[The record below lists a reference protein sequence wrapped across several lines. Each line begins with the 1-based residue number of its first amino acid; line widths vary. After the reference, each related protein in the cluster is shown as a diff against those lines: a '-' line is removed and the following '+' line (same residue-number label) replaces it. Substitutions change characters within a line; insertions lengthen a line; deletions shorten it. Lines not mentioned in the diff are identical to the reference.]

1 VQAEK
6 IDAHYADGILS
17 LKILSSTDK
26 CNRDKTLLGRSEAE
40 A

>member
-17 LKILSSTDK
+17 LKMPKKEQARKQQTSRIVQV
-26 CNRDKTLLGRSEAE
+26 N
-40 A
+40 